1 MDDGDDDDDDN
12 DDDDILMVT
21 KLTSQGRQLLI
32 YRKLS
37 MLWIVKNDFCQVGI
51 AFPWTFTNTQSLM
64 WWSSVSKIKV
74 LLGLRI
80 AVPCCLMWIKLI
92 INERYKDTTLLL
104 TSRNRES
111 VCIVDREHRKH
122 AIMVEI
128 PKASSAIGR
137 DMGAIK
143 VLHTTK
149 EEHFKES
156 IFSSFFVFVSFQIY
170 QKSGVAK
177 NKIELVVSCTFHDKG
192 SRPVRKVQ
200 FFLTLFKRPLPPPP
214 FYLNICPILQG
225 VFFKRV
231 FEH

>member
-12 DDDDILMVT
+12 EDDNILMVT

-111 VCIVDREHRKH
+111 LCIVDREHRKH

-156 IFSSFFVFVSFQIY
+156 IFPSFFVFVSFQKY
-170 QKSGVAK
+170 QTR
-177 NKIELVVSCTFHDKG
+177 VVSQRTK
-192 SRPVRKVQ
+192 
-200 FFLTLFKRPLPPPP
+200 
-214 FYLNICPILQG
+214 LN
-225 VFFKRV
+225 
-231 FEH
+231 